1 MKFSEIK
8 PKTDYI
14 VLSTISDCIVEKDDI
29 IYIDAFGDLII
40 RNKSAIVFRDKIA
53 EQISTSLEIKEYTDE
68 DYIKNLMSK
77 PHLDFQLSEAA
88 DSFKQTALWLAKRF
102 DNRQTNQ
109 AQLYVQVSEWLNEL
123 KELRH
128 KKEESESIYVSE

>member
-1 MKFSEIK
+1 MKVSEIK

-14 VLSTISDCIVEKDDI
+14 VLSAISDCIVEKDDI
-29 IYIDAFGDLII
+29 VYIDAFGDLII
-40 RNKSAIVFRDKIA
+40 RNKSAIVYRDKIA
-53 EQISTSLEIKEYTDE
+53 EQIPTSLEIKEYTDE

-77 PHLDFQLSEAA
+77 PHPDFQLSETA
-88 DSFKQTALWLAKRF
+88 DSFKQTALRLAKGFRSW
-102 DNRQTNQ
+102 QTNR
-109 AQLYVQVSEWLNEL
+109 AQLYIQVSEWLNEL